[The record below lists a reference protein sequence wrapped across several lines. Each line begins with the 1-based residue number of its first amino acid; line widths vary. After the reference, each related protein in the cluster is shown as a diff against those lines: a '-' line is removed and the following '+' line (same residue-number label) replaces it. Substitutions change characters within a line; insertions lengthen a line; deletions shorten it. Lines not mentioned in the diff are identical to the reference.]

1 MSNLVHTPPTPL
13 QYYDGAE
20 RKHDLLVK
28 GHNRFGIAEILK
40 VYHSTLLYS
49 KILLISDSKQ
59 EKGGE
64 LNDVSSCLLSIE
76 HKDLINHIELLLEN
90 RSISLLILALLKSL
104 LHYVQQ

>member
-1 MSNLVHTPPTPL
+1 MSNLVHTPPSPL

-59 EKGGE
+59 EKGGGE

-76 HKDLINHIELLLEN
+76 HKDLINHIPSCVTN
-90 RSISLLILALLKSL
+90 LLIPG
-104 LHYVQQ
+104 